1 MSGYRDIWATL
12 GIARTTD
19 VAAIRA
25 AYARALK
32 GFDVDADPGRF
43 MALRNARD
51 HALRLA
57 RQQRA
62 PAALPDVVDEAPAD
76 DTPENDDD
84 AALSLVTPVL
94 PDPVQIA
101 THIAGR
107 AAGGTIST
115 AIPTPPEGDYRND
128 QARTALPDGGDGIP
142 LPDLTTRATLAPPVL
157 DAAPR
162 RGAIGVAISDTA
174 HEALIDQHYDAV
186 RRLLAP
192 RYDRAE
198 QEVYLDPADE
208 LAMAGHMDALLADP
222 RLEQIAFREQ
232 AAAWFAEVAA
242 NAVPRSDSIVERLV
256 GTFGW
261 AADRGRIDQPRNIA
275 RVLARR
281 DSLVFYRLVQDRK
294 HPLNAAWRELVR
306 PAQAGS
312 RRGFRVN
319 RGDVQR
325 LLKVVR
331 ENFPDLE
338 SCFDWYRVSLW
349 ETPGR
354 VSRGSGAW
362 RPAYFG
368 LILLLGVL
376 RAVFSD
382 SDSRAPVVSPIPLP
396 VASMSA
402 DQRWLSDAMAA
413 TRRKTTDPATDIA
426 AALKSFADGSL
437 SYDEVRRAN
446 PRLIDDLEKSWQAA
460 HRSDDNQSAFVQ
472 RTRQELVRRANTAL
486 HHPTS
491 YALAAELR
499 RLELDQFK
507 ATRALDPAACA
518 GLMSGGEVPSPVRMN
533 LLERQQALS
542 QHAVLASRSDID
554 TAPRNGTFIIPG
566 AVMATLG
573 KRTGLS
579 REALDAALDRR
590 GPPGRICNTRIALLE
605 AALALPAKDGLKL
618 LRDM

>member
-19 VAAIRA
+19 VAAIRS

-57 RQQRA
+57 RQQPA
-62 PAALPDVVDEAPAD
+62 PAALPDIADETHAD
-76 DTPENDDD
+76 DRPDGEDD
-84 AALSLVTPVL
+84 ATLSLVTPAA
-94 PDPVQIA
+94 PDPAQITA
-101 THIAGR
+101 HIAAL
-107 AAGGTIST
+107 AAGGTVST
-115 AIPTPPEGDYRND
+115 AIPTAPEGDYRND
-128 QARTALPDGGDGIP
+128 PARTASSDSGDGIP

-162 RGAIGVAISDTA
+162 RGAVAVAISDSA

-192 RYDRAE
+192 RHDRAV
-198 QEVYLDPADE
+198 EVYLDPADE
-208 LAMAGHMDALLADP
+208 LSLAGHMDALLADP

-256 GTFGW
+256 ATFGW
-261 AADRGRIDQPRNIA
+261 AADRGRIDQPRNVA

-281 DSLVFYRLVQDRK
+281 DSLVFFRLVQDRK

-349 ETPGR
+349 EAPG
-354 VSRGSGAW
+354 GAKGGGGAW
-362 RPAYFG
+362 RPAYFA
-368 LILLLGVL
+368 LILMLGVL

-382 SDSRAPVVSPIPLP
+382 SGSHAPVVTPVPLP
-396 VASMSA
+396 AASMSA
-402 DQRWLSDAMAA
+402 DQRWIADAMAA
-413 TRRKTTDPATDIA
+413 GRRKTTDPATDIA
-426 AALKSFADGSL
+426 AALRSFAGGTL
-437 SYDEVRRAN
+437 SYDELRRAN
-446 PRLIDDLEKSWQAA
+446 PALADDLEKSWQAA
-460 HRSDDNQSAFVQ
+460 HRSDDLQSAFVQ
-472 RTRQELVRRANTAL
+472 RTRQELVRRANIAL
-486 HHPTS
+486 DHPTS
-491 YALAAELR
+491 YALAAESR
-499 RLELDQFK
+499 RLELDQLK
-507 ATRALDPAACA
+507 ARRAIDPAACVA
-518 GLMSGGEVPSPVRMN
+518 LLVGGEIPSPVRIN
-533 LLERQQALS
+533 LFERQQALS
-542 QHAVLASRSDID
+542 QHAVLASRTDID
-554 TAPRNGTFIIPG
+554 TTPHATTFTIPG
-566 AVMATLG
+566 EVMATLG
-573 KRTGLS
+573 KRTGLP
-579 REALDAALDRR
+579 RAALDAALDRR
-590 GPPGRICNTRIALLE
+590 GAPAKICEARIALIE

>member
-12 GIARTTD
+12 GIARTSD
-19 VAAIRA
+19 VAAIRS

-51 HALRLA
+51 QALRFA
-57 RQQRA
+57 RQQ
-62 PAALPDVVDEAPAD
+62 AAAAASPDIADEALAD
-76 DTPENDDD
+76 DTTESDDD
-84 AALSLVTPVL
+84 AALSLVMPPL
-94 PDPVQIA
+94 PDAAQITA
-101 THIAGR
+101 HVAQ
-107 AAGGTIST
+107 AARGTVSIT
-115 AIPTPPEGDYRND
+115 IPAAPEVNYRD
-128 QARTALPDGGDGIP
+128 DGTRIVAPDSGDGID
-142 LPDLTTRATLAPPVL
+142 LPDLTTRATFALPVV
-157 DAAPR
+157 DTVPR
-162 RGAIGVAISDTA
+162 RGAVGVAISDTA
-174 HEALIDQHYDAV
+174 HEALIDQHYNAV

-192 RYDRAE
+192 RHGRAT
-198 QEVYLDPADE
+198 QETYLDAADE
-208 LAMAGHMDALLADP
+208 LALAGHMDALLADP

-232 AAAWFAEVAA
+232 AATWFAEVAA

-256 GTFGW
+256 ATFGW
-261 AADRGRIDQPRNIA
+261 AADRGRIDQPRNVA

-281 DSLVFYRLVQDRK
+281 DSLVFFRLVQDRK

-306 PAQAGS
+306 PAEAGS
-312 RRGFRVN
+312 RRGFWVN

-349 ETPGR
+349 EAPGR
-354 VSRGSGAW
+354 VGRGSGAW
-362 RPAYFG
+362 RPAYFALVLVLG
-368 LILLLGVL
+368 ILRVAFSG
-376 RAVFSD
+376 SD
-382 SDSRAPVVSPIPLP
+382 SHTPVVTPVPLP
-396 VASMSA
+396 AASTSA

-437 SYDEVRRAN
+437 SYDALRRAN
-446 PRLIDDLEKSWQAA
+446 PGLVDDLEKSWQAA
-460 HRSDDNQSAFVQ
+460 HSSDDNQSAFVQ
-472 RTRQELVRRANTAL
+472 RTRQELVRRANIAL
-486 HHPTS
+486 HHPAS

-507 ATRALDPAACA
+507 ATRALDPVACA
-518 GLMSGGEVPSPVRMN
+518 ALMTGGEMPSSVRMN
-533 LLERQQALS
+533 LFGRQQALS
-542 QHAVLASRSDID
+542 QHAVLASRTDID
-554 TAPRNGTFIIPG
+554 SAPETTSFTIPG

-579 REALDAALDRR
+579 REALDVALDRR
-590 GPPGRICNTRIALLE
+590 GPPRRICDTRIALLE